1 MRKLQ
6 WLALAILA
14 GVSMS
19 TLAQQP
25 PVLFYGIME
34 LSGTGATPGTNFD
47 NGVKLAV
54 KEINASG
61 GILGRKINYVSTDT
75 QTNPAV
81 AKAVAQ
87 KAIDEGAYVVLGPV
101 HSGSMIVS
109 MGETRRAEITNF
121 TGGEAAVITQ
131 QGNPYVF
138 RTSFTQ
144 STSMPKLAR
153 YIKNEMKAKTIA
165 IAYTNNDFGKGGR
178 DEMIKALAAQDI
190 KVVADISTDPGQIDM
205 AGPALKIKQ
214 SNADA
219 LFAYLTEEEGA
230 RLLREL
236 KKQDFDKPII
246 GETTIIGQKVIEL
259 AGPASEGILG
269 HVGLTADAP
278 QATVKAFDQKY
289 LKEYNQRSDHN
300 GMKGYSAVYIVK
312 AMTEK
317 IGKFDSKAL
326 AAALHGAT
334 ISAKEYPG
342 VLLDVSFDQ
351 KGDLDR
357 ESFIVKVVGGKQQ
370 VIATVPPIGMK

>member
-1 MRKLQ
+1 MRKFQLLG
-6 WLALAILA
+6 LAVLAS
-14 GVSMS
+14 VSLGAM
-19 TLAQQP
+19 AQQS

-34 LSGTGATPGTNFD
+34 LSGTGATPGNNFD

-54 KEINASG
+54 KEINAAG

-81 AKAVAQ
+81 AKAVSQ

-153 YIKNEMKAKTIA
+153 YIKDQLKAKSITIV
-165 IAYTNNDFGKGGR
+165 YTNNDFGKGGR
-178 DEMIKALAAQDI
+178 DEMVKALAAQDI
-190 KVVADISTDPGQIDM
+190 KVLADISTDPGQIDFS
-205 AGPALKIKQ
+205 GPALKIKQ
-214 SNADA
+214 SNPDA

-236 KKQDFDKPII
+236 KKQGFDKPII

-259 AGPASEGILG
+259 AGNAADGILG
-269 HVGLTADAP
+269 HVGLTPDAP
-278 QATVKAFDQKY
+278 QAAVKAFDEKY
-289 LKEYNQRSDHN
+289 LKEYKQRTDHN
-300 GMKGYSAVYIVK
+300 GMKGYSSVYIVK
-312 AMTEK
+312 AMTGR

-326 AAALHGAT
+326 AAALHGAK
-334 ISAKEYPG
+334 ILAKDNPG

-370 VIATVPPIGMK
+370 VIATVPPIGAK

>member
-1 MRKLQ
+1 MRKFQSLC
-6 WLALAILA
+6 LAVLASISLGA
-14 GVSMS
+14 I
-19 TLAQQP
+19 AQQS

-54 KEINASG
+54 KEINAAG

-87 KAIDEGAYVVLGPV
+87 KAIDDGAYVVLGPV

-109 MGETRRAEITNF
+109 MGETRRAEIANF

-144 STSMPKLAR
+144 AISMPKLAR
-153 YIKNEMKAKTIA
+153 YIKNQMKVKTIA
-165 IAYTNNDFGKGGR
+165 VAFTNNDFGKGGR
-178 DEMIKALAAQDI
+178 DEMVKALAALDI
-190 KVVADISTDPGQIDM
+190 KVVADISTDPGQVDFS
-205 AGPALKIKQ
+205 GPALKIKQ
-214 SNADA
+214 SDADA

-236 KKQDFDKPII
+236 KKQGFDKPII

-269 HVGLTADAP
+269 HVGLTPDAP
-278 QATVKAFDQKY
+278 QATVKAFDEKY
-289 LKEYNQRSDHN
+289 LKEYKMRTDHN
-300 GMKGYSAVYIVK
+300 GMKGYSAVYIIK

-334 ISAKEYPG
+334 ISAKDNPG
-342 VLLDVSFDQ
+342 VLLDVTFDQ
-351 KGDLDR
+351 KGDIDR

-370 VIATVPPIGMK
+370 VIATVPPIGAK